1 MISGKTSTSST
12 DGSVSTVRVSID
24 IPRYPKTATPTAYH
38 MDAER
43 PSEEQRG
50 LLRNTSID
58 TTCASSDPTGR
69 TSTTVPPGPVLDTLR
84 RSQASAS
91 FSQDEEPSE
100 AEWTATIV
108 DSFDLCG
115 AVRYILQVR
124 MPPRKWLIRRRYND
138 FIALHEALR
147 ARFGEAG
154 LPSVPP
160 KSFSL
165 FGPSVEFLEARER
178 ALQRYIDMISASR
191 APLRNCSILRR
202 FLAPPRPE
210 DRHTFLS
217 SGVPPLPTDLPDL
230 PLDAAW
236 PADVG
241 ADAKAA
247 IEAAVAEG
255 GAALRRL
262 YVFEQTLE
270 TDSSPERQS
279 ICFDQE
285 RAHVADALRTLA
297 EFAPRLTA
305 LCAGPEAPPALR
317 AWKELALFV
326 NECGRVVGQAVA
338 WGSAFGVEE
347 ALAIKR
353 VLGNMNALVR
363 PVTYYERRAET
374 VLREWAAVGRDHDC
388 WAAPPHSVAELLDQI
403 VHEMELRSNAHQ
415 AVSVARLRRLHTA
428 LKDGHTF
435 LTSERALQTPPFR
448 GIADALTKRTDDVAH
463 ALASLLAH
471 ETDDAAADVPDAE
484 AAALDL
490 TGTAYSIDQLDSDIA
505 AAREAL
511 AALDADDAARQGDL
525 TGVADQLARLQQR
538 VAHLRETLHA
548 PPGVELPSLSV

>member
-1 MISGKTSTSST
+1 M
-12 DGSVSTVRVSID
+12 DV
-24 IPRYPKTATPTAYH
+24 PRYSGSMSGTAYH
-38 MDAER
+38 IEGER

-50 LLRNTSID
+50 LLRNASID
-58 TTCASSDPTGR
+58 TTCTSSDPTGR
-69 TSTTVPPGPVLDTLR
+69 TSTTVPPGAARDSLR

-124 MPPRKWLIRRRYND
+124 KPPRKWLIRRRYND
-138 FIALHEALR
+138 FIALHEALK

-165 FGPSVEFLEARER
+165 FGPSVEFLAARER
-178 ALQRYIDMISASR
+178 ALQRYIDMVAASR

-236 PADVG
+236 PSDVPPE
-241 ADAKAA
+241 AKAA

-270 TDSSPERQS
+270 TDASPERQC

-297 EFAPRLTA
+297 EFAPRLAA
-305 LCAGPEAPPALR
+305 LCVGPEAPAPLR

-353 VLGNMNALVR
+353 VLGTMNALVR
-363 PVTYYERRAET
+363 PVSYYERRAET
-374 VLREWAAVGRDHDC
+374 VLREWAAAGRDRDC
-388 WAAPPHSVAELLDQI
+388 WAHAPPGAAELLDAI
-403 VHEMELRSNAHQ
+403 VREMELRSNAHQ
-415 AVSVARLRRLHTA
+415 AVSVARLRRLHDA
-428 LKDGHTF
+428 LRDGHAF

-448 GIADALTKRTDDVAH
+448 VIAAALAKRTDDVAH
-463 ALASLLAH
+463 TLASLLAH
-471 ETDDAAADVPDAE
+471 DDAAGGAAVPD
-484 AAALDL
+484 AALDL
-490 TGTAYSIDQLDSDIA
+490 TGTAYSIDQLDADID

-525 TGVADQLARLQQR
+525 SGVADQLARLHQR